1 MEKFKE
7 YKNIALLFVLSSLWA
22 LHFSLVK
29 LVEADD
35 SPLTILVSLLAV
47 LCALFFVLL
56 LFQNKLFKFTLK
68 KSLFF
73 SVAGMFAYI
82 IPLSVEFVVAPKIEA
97 GILTL
102 IVSVVPV
109 FTLIV
114 IWIFRLLNVTIKLV
128 IGTLSGLAGLLIL
141 FYGNNDNTSI
151 SIWAVYA
158 LIIPL
163 SYAFDAIFMEKFWP
177 RNLDST
183 QVAFGE
189 TTASLIFVIFS
200 ILGIIFFSAIGSEIC
215 FLIISSVFFSNFVLG
230 GGGSFKGTDS
240 TSRTTHSS
248 FLTSSERGK
257 RKKRPRETKIEQ
269 IKLFLDP
276 LPLVSDSIPGTQSI
290 ADISFIW
297 NLQRVLQLLHQ
308 LTELDP

>member
-1 MEKFKE
+1 MEKFNE

-29 LVEADD
+29 LVDADD
-35 SPLTILVSLLAV
+35 SPLTILVALLAV
-47 LCALFFVLL
+47 LCALFFILL
-56 LFQNKLFKFTLK
+56 LLQNKLFKFTLK

-82 IPLSVEFVVAPKIEA
+82 IPLSVEFIVAPKIEA

-102 IVSVVPV
+102 IVSAVPV
-109 FTLIV
+109 FTLMV

-141 FYGNNDNTSI
+141 FYGNNDNTSV

-189 TTASLIFVIFS
+189 STASLIFVILLS
-200 ILGIIFFSAIGSEIC
+200 IFYGNKYYDHFQWFTIPSFWILAFVTFIEVWLFFYILNKVGAVFVNLSSYLVMPAGFLWG
-215 FLIISSVFFSNFVLG
+215 FLIFGETFTFIKFISTLLICISIFMIGNQQY
-230 GGGSFKGTDS
+230 
-240 TSRTTHSS
+240 R
-248 FLTSSERGK
+248 
-257 RKKRPRETKIEQ
+257 
-269 IKLFLDP
+269 IKN
-276 LPLVSDSIPGTQSI
+276 IPI
-290 ADISFIW
+290 D
-297 NLQRVLQLLHQ
+297 
-308 LTELDP
+308 

>member
-1 MEKFKE
+1 MEKFNE
-7 YKNIALLFVLSSLWA
+7 YKNIALLFILSSLWA

-47 LCALFFVLL
+47 LCALFFIL
-56 LFQNKLFKFTLK
+56 LFFQKKLFKFTLK

-73 SVAGMFAYI
+73 SVAGMLAYI
-82 IPLSVEFVVAPKIEA
+82 IPLSIEFVVAPKIEA

-102 IVSVVPV
+102 IISVVPV

-114 IWIFRLLNVTIKLV
+114 IWIFRLLNVTTKLV
-128 IGTLSGLAGLLIL
+128 IGTLSGLVGLIIL
-141 FYGNNDNTSI
+141 LYGNNYNNTSANV
-151 SIWAVYA
+151 WAVYA

-189 TTASLIFVIFS
+189 STASLIFVILLS
-200 ILGIIFFSAIGSEIC
+200 IFYGNKLYDHYQWITVPSFWILAFVTFIEVWLFFYILIKVGAVFVNLSSYLVMPAGFLWGYIIFGETFTFIKFI
-215 FLIISSVFFSNFVLG
+215 
-230 GGGSFKGTDS
+230 S
-240 TSRTTHSS
+240 TSFICISIFMIGNQQYRI
-248 FLTSSERGK
+248 K
-257 RKKRPRETKIEQ
+257 NIPIE
-269 IKLFLDP
+269 
-276 LPLVSDSIPGTQSI
+276 
-290 ADISFIW
+290 
-297 NLQRVLQLLHQ
+297 
-308 LTELDP
+308 

>member
-1 MEKFKE
+1 MEKFNE

-29 LVEADD
+29 LVDADD
-35 SPLTILVSLLAV
+35 SPLTILVALLAV
-47 LCALFFVLL
+47 LCALFFILL
-56 LFQNKLFKFTLK
+56 LFQNKLFKFTFK

-82 IPLSVEFVVAPKIEA
+82 IPLSVEFIVAPKIEA

-102 IVSVVPV
+102 IVSAVPV

-114 IWIFRLLNVTIKLV
+114 IWIFRLLNVTVKLV

-141 FYGNNDNTSI
+141 FYGNNDNTSV
-151 SIWAVYA
+151 SIWTVYA

-189 TTASLIFVIFS
+189 TTASLIFVILLS
-200 ILGIIFFSAIGSEIC
+200 IFYGNKYYDHFQWFTISSFWILAFVTFIEVWLFFYILNKVGAVFVNLSSYLVMPAGFLWG
-215 FLIISSVFFSNFVLG
+215 FLIFGETFTFIKFISTLLICISIFMIANQQY
-230 GGGSFKGTDS
+230 
-240 TSRTTHSS
+240 R
-248 FLTSSERGK
+248 
-257 RKKRPRETKIEQ
+257 
-269 IKLFLDP
+269 IKN
-276 LPLVSDSIPGTQSI
+276 IPI
-290 ADISFIW
+290 D
-297 NLQRVLQLLHQ
+297 
-308 LTELDP
+308 

>member
-1 MEKFKE
+1 MEKLNE
-7 YKNIALLFVLSSLWA
+7 YVNIALLFILSSLWA

-47 LCALFFVLL
+47 LCFLFFIL
-56 LFQNKLFKFTLK
+56 LFFQKKLFKFTFR

-73 SVAGMFAYI
+73 SVAGMLAYV

-102 IVSVVPV
+102 IISVVPV

-114 IWIFRLLNVTIKLV
+114 IWIFRLLNITTKLV
-128 IGTLSGLAGLLIL
+128 IGTLSGLVGLVIL
-141 FYGNNDNTSI
+141 LYGNNYNNTSAN
-151 SIWAVYA
+151 IWAVYA

-189 TTASLIFVIFS
+189 SIASLIFVILLS
-200 ILGIIFFSAIGSEIC
+200 IFYGNELYDHYQWLTVPNFWILAFVTFIEVWLFFYILNKVGAVFVNLSSYLVMPAGFLWG
-215 FLIISSVFFSNFVLG
+215 FLIFGETFTFIKFISTLLIGISIFMIGNQQYRI
-230 GGGSFKGTDS
+230 KNI
-240 TSRTTHSS
+240 
-248 FLTSSERGK
+248 
-257 RKKRPRETKIEQ
+257 PIE
-269 IKLFLDP
+269 
-276 LPLVSDSIPGTQSI
+276 
-290 ADISFIW
+290 
-297 NLQRVLQLLHQ
+297 
-308 LTELDP
+308 

>member
-1 MEKFKE
+1 MEKFNE

-47 LCALFFVLL
+47 LCALFFILL
-56 LFQNKLFKFTLK
+56 LLQNKLFKFTLK

-82 IPLSVEFVVAPKIEA
+82 IPLSVEFIVAPKIEA

-102 IVSVVPV
+102 IVSAVPV

-141 FYGNNDNTSI
+141 FYGNNDNTSV

-189 TTASLIFVIFS
+189 STASLIFVILLS
-200 ILGIIFFSAIGSEIC
+200 IFYGNKYYDHFQWFTIPSFWILAFVTFIEVWLFFYILNKVGAVFVNLSSYLVMPAGFLWG
-215 FLIISSVFFSNFVLG
+215 FLIFGETFTSIKFISTLLICISIFMIGNQQY
-230 GGGSFKGTDS
+230 
-240 TSRTTHSS
+240 R
-248 FLTSSERGK
+248 
-257 RKKRPRETKIEQ
+257 
-269 IKLFLDP
+269 IKN
-276 LPLVSDSIPGTQSI
+276 IPI
-290 ADISFIW
+290 D
-297 NLQRVLQLLHQ
+297 
-308 LTELDP
+308 

>member
-1 MEKFKE
+1 MEKFNE

-47 LCALFFVLL
+47 LCALFFILL
-56 LFQNKLFKFTLK
+56 LLQNKLFKFTFK

-82 IPLSVEFVVAPKIEA
+82 IPLSVEFIVAPKIEA

-102 IVSVVPV
+102 IVSAVPV

-141 FYGNNDNTSI
+141 FYGNNDNTSV
-151 SIWAVYA
+151 SIWTVYA

-189 TTASLIFVIFS
+189 TTASLIFVILLS
-200 ILGIIFFSAIGSEIC
+200 IFYGNKYYDHFQWFTISSFWILAFVTFIEVWLFFYILNKVGAVFVNLSSYLVMPAGFLWG
-215 FLIISSVFFSNFVLG
+215 FLIFGETFTFIKFISTLLICISIFMIANQQY
-230 GGGSFKGTDS
+230 
-240 TSRTTHSS
+240 R
-248 FLTSSERGK
+248 
-257 RKKRPRETKIEQ
+257 
-269 IKLFLDP
+269 IKN
-276 LPLVSDSIPGTQSI
+276 IPI
-290 ADISFIW
+290 D
-297 NLQRVLQLLHQ
+297 
-308 LTELDP
+308 

>member
-1 MEKFKE
+1 MEKFNE

-47 LCALFFVLL
+47 LCALFFILL
-56 LFQNKLFKFTLK
+56 LLQNKLFKFTFK

-82 IPLSVEFVVAPKIEA
+82 IPLSVEFIVAPKIEA

-102 IVSVVPV
+102 IVSAVPV

-114 IWIFRLLNVTIKLV
+114 IWIFRLLNVTVKLV

-141 FYGNNDNTSI
+141 FYGNNDNTSV

-183 QVAFGE
+183 QVSFGE
-189 TTASLIFVIFS
+189 STASLIFVILLS
-200 ILGIIFFSAIGSEIC
+200 IFYGNKYYDHFHWFTISSFWILAFVTFIEVWLFFYILNKEGAVFVNLSSYLVMPAGFLWG
-215 FLIISSVFFSNFVLG
+215 FLIFGETFTFIKFISTLLICISIFMIANQQY
-230 GGGSFKGTDS
+230 
-240 TSRTTHSS
+240 R
-248 FLTSSERGK
+248 
-257 RKKRPRETKIEQ
+257 
-269 IKLFLDP
+269 IKN
-276 LPLVSDSIPGTQSI
+276 IPI
-290 ADISFIW
+290 D
-297 NLQRVLQLLHQ
+297 
-308 LTELDP
+308 

>member
-1 MEKFKE
+1 MERFNE

-35 SPLTILVSLLAV
+35 SPLTILVALLAV
-47 LCALFFVLL
+47 LCALFLILL

-82 IPLSVEFVVAPKIEA
+82 IPLSVEFIVAPKIEA

-102 IVSVVPV
+102 IVSAVPV

-141 FYGNNDNTSI
+141 FYGNNDNTSV

-189 TTASLIFVIFS
+189 STASLIFVILLS
-200 ILGIIFFSAIGSEIC
+200 IFYGNKYYDHFQWFTVPSFWILAFVTFIEVWLFFYILNKVGAVFVNLSSYLVMPAGFLWGFFIFG
-215 FLIISSVFFSNFVLG
+215 
-230 GGGSFKGTDS
+230 
-240 TSRTTHSS
+240 
-248 FLTSSERGK
+248 
-257 RKKRPRETKIEQ
+257 ETFTF
-269 IKLFLDP
+269 IKLISTL
-276 LPLVSDSIPGTQSI
+276 LICISIFMIGNQQYRIKNIPI
-290 ADISFIW
+290 D
-297 NLQRVLQLLHQ
+297 
-308 LTELDP
+308 

>member
-1 MEKFKE
+1 MEKFNE
-7 YKNIALLFVLSSLWA
+7 YKNIALLFILSSLWA

-29 LVEADD
+29 LVDADD
-35 SPLTILVSLLAV
+35 SPLTILVALLAV
-47 LCALFFVLL
+47 LCALFFILL

-82 IPLSVEFVVAPKIEA
+82 IPLSVEFIVAPKIEA

-102 IVSVVPV
+102 IVSAVPV

-128 IGTLSGLAGLLIL
+128 IGTLSGLVGLLIL

-189 TTASLIFVIFS
+189 STASLIFVILLS
-200 ILGIIFFSAIGSEIC
+200 IFYGNKYYDHFQWFTIPSFWILAFVTFIEVWLFFYILNKVGAVFVNLSSYLVMPAGFLWG
-215 FLIISSVFFSNFVLG
+215 FLIFGETFTSIKFISTLLICISIFMIGNQQY
-230 GGGSFKGTDS
+230 
-240 TSRTTHSS
+240 R
-248 FLTSSERGK
+248 
-257 RKKRPRETKIEQ
+257 
-269 IKLFLDP
+269 IKN
-276 LPLVSDSIPGTQSI
+276 IPI
-290 ADISFIW
+290 D
-297 NLQRVLQLLHQ
+297 
-308 LTELDP
+308 

>member
-1 MEKFKE
+1 MEKFNE

-47 LCALFFVLL
+47 LCALFFILL
-56 LFQNKLFKFTLK
+56 LLQNKLFKFTFK

-128 IGTLSGLAGLLIL
+128 IGTLSGLAGLLII
-141 FYGNNDNTSI
+141 FYGNNDNTSV
-151 SIWAVYA
+151 SVWAVYA

-189 TTASLIFVIFS
+189 TTASLIFVILLS
-200 ILGIIFFSAIGSEIC
+200 IFYGNKYYDHFQWFTISSFWILAFVTFIEVWLFFYILNKVGAVFVNLSSYLVMPAGFLWG
-215 FLIISSVFFSNFVLG
+215 FLIFGETFTFIKFISTLLICISIFMIANQQY
-230 GGGSFKGTDS
+230 
-240 TSRTTHSS
+240 R
-248 FLTSSERGK
+248 
-257 RKKRPRETKIEQ
+257 
-269 IKLFLDP
+269 IKN
-276 LPLVSDSIPGTQSI
+276 IPI
-290 ADISFIW
+290 D
-297 NLQRVLQLLHQ
+297 
-308 LTELDP
+308 

>member
-1 MEKFKE
+1 MEKFNE

-47 LCALFFVLL
+47 LCALFFILL

-82 IPLSVEFVVAPKIEA
+82 IPLSVEFIVAPKIEA

-102 IVSVVPV
+102 IVSAVPV

-114 IWIFRLLNVTIKLV
+114 IWVFRLLNVTIKLV
-128 IGTLSGLAGLLIL
+128 IGTLSGLCGLLIL
-141 FYGNNDNTSI
+141 FYGNNDNTSV

-189 TTASLIFVIFS
+189 STASLIFVILLS
-200 ILGIIFFSAIGSEIC
+200 IFYENKYYDHFQWFTIPSFWILAFVTFIEVWLFFYILNKVGAVFVNLSSYLVMPAGFLWG
-215 FLIISSVFFSNFVLG
+215 FLIFG
-230 GGGSFKGTDS
+230 
-240 TSRTTHSS
+240 
-248 FLTSSERGK
+248 
-257 RKKRPRETKIEQ
+257 ETFTF
-269 IKLFLDP
+269 IKLISTL
-276 LPLVSDSIPGTQSI
+276 LICISIFMIGNQQYRIKNIPI
-290 ADISFIW
+290 D
-297 NLQRVLQLLHQ
+297 
-308 LTELDP
+308 

>member
-1 MEKFKE
+1 MEKFNE

-47 LCALFFVLL
+47 LCALFFILL
-56 LFQNKLFKFTLK
+56 LLQNKLFKFTFK

-82 IPLSVEFVVAPKIEA
+82 IPLSVEFIVAPKIEA

-102 IVSVVPV
+102 IVSAVPV

-114 IWIFRLLNVTIKLV
+114 IWIFRLLNVTVKLV

-141 FYGNNDNTSI
+141 FYGNNDNTSV
-151 SIWAVYA
+151 SIWTVYA

-189 TTASLIFVIFS
+189 STASLIFVILLS
-200 ILGIIFFSAIGSEIC
+200 IFYGNKYYDHFQWFTISSFWILAFVTFIEVWLFFYILNKVGAVFVNLSSYLVMPAGFLWG
-215 FLIISSVFFSNFVLG
+215 FLIFGETFTSIKFISTLLICISIFMIANQQY
-230 GGGSFKGTDS
+230 
-240 TSRTTHSS
+240 R
-248 FLTSSERGK
+248 
-257 RKKRPRETKIEQ
+257 
-269 IKLFLDP
+269 IKN
-276 LPLVSDSIPGTQSI
+276 IPI
-290 ADISFIW
+290 D
-297 NLQRVLQLLHQ
+297 
-308 LTELDP
+308 

>member
-7 YKNIALLFVLSSLWA
+7 YKNIVLLFVLSSLWA

-29 LVEADD
+29 LVEADN

-47 LCALFFVLL
+47 LCALFFILL

-82 IPLSVEFVVAPKIEA
+82 IPLSVEFIVAPKIEA

-102 IVSVVPV
+102 IVSAVPV

-141 FYGNNDNTSI
+141 FYGNNDNTSV
-151 SIWAVYA
+151 SIWTVYA

-189 TTASLIFVIFS
+189 TTASLIFVILLS
-200 ILGIIFFSAIGSEIC
+200 IFYGNKYYDHFQWFTISSFWILAFVTFIEVWLFFYILNKVGAVFVNLSSYLVMPAGFLWG
-215 FLIISSVFFSNFVLG
+215 FLIFGETFTFIKFISTLLICISIFMIANQQY
-230 GGGSFKGTDS
+230 
-240 TSRTTHSS
+240 R
-248 FLTSSERGK
+248 
-257 RKKRPRETKIEQ
+257 
-269 IKLFLDP
+269 IKN
-276 LPLVSDSIPGTQSI
+276 IPI
-290 ADISFIW
+290 D
-297 NLQRVLQLLHQ
+297 
-308 LTELDP
+308 

>member
-1 MEKFKE
+1 MEKFNE

-47 LCALFFVLL
+47 LCALFFILL
-56 LFQNKLFKFTLK
+56 LLQNKLFKFTLK

-82 IPLSVEFVVAPKIEA
+82 IPLSVEFIVAPKIEA

-102 IVSVVPV
+102 IVSAVPV

-141 FYGNNDNTSI
+141 FYGNNDNTSV
-151 SIWAVYA
+151 SIWTVYA

-189 TTASLIFVIFS
+189 TTASLIFVILLS
-200 ILGIIFFSAIGSEIC
+200 IFYGNKYYDHFQWFTISSFWILAFVTFIEVWLFFYILNKVGAVFVNLSSYLVMPAGFLWG
-215 FLIISSVFFSNFVLG
+215 FLIFGETFTFIKFISTLLICISIFMIANQQY
-230 GGGSFKGTDS
+230 
-240 TSRTTHSS
+240 R
-248 FLTSSERGK
+248 
-257 RKKRPRETKIEQ
+257 
-269 IKLFLDP
+269 IKN
-276 LPLVSDSIPGTQSI
+276 IPI
-290 ADISFIW
+290 D
-297 NLQRVLQLLHQ
+297 
-308 LTELDP
+308 

>member
-29 LVEADD
+29 LVEADN

-47 LCALFFVLL
+47 LCTLFFILL

-73 SVAGMFAYI
+73 AVAGMFAYI

-109 FTLIV
+109 FTLTV
-114 IWIFRLLNVTIKLV
+114 IWIFRLLDVTIKLV

-141 FYGNNDNTSI
+141 FYGNNDNTSV
-151 SIWAVYA
+151 SVWAVYA

-189 TTASLIFVIFS
+189 STASLIFVILLS
-200 ILGIIFFSAIGSEIC
+200 IFYGNKYYDYFQWFTIPSFWILAFVTFIEVWLFFYILNKVGAVFVNLSSYLVMPAGFLWG
-215 FLIISSVFFSNFVLG
+215 FLIFGETFTFIKFISTLLIGISIFMIGNQQYRI
-230 GGGSFKGTDS
+230 KNI
-240 TSRTTHSS
+240 
-248 FLTSSERGK
+248 
-257 RKKRPRETKIEQ
+257 PIE
-269 IKLFLDP
+269 
-276 LPLVSDSIPGTQSI
+276 
-290 ADISFIW
+290 
-297 NLQRVLQLLHQ
+297 
-308 LTELDP
+308 

>member
-1 MEKFKE
+1 MEKFNE

-47 LCALFFVLL
+47 LCALFFILL
-56 LFQNKLFKFTLK
+56 LLQNKLFKFTLK

-82 IPLSVEFVVAPKIEA
+82 IPLSVEFIVAPKIEA

-102 IVSVVPV
+102 IVSAVPV

-114 IWIFRLLNVTIKLV
+114 IWIFRLLNVTVKLV

-141 FYGNNDNTSI
+141 FYGNNDNTSV
-151 SIWAVYA
+151 SIWTVYA

-189 TTASLIFVIFS
+189 STASLIFVILLS
-200 ILGIIFFSAIGSEIC
+200 IFYGNKYYDHFQWFTIPSFWILAFVTFIEVWLFFYILNKVGAVFVNLSSYLVMPAGFLWG
-215 FLIISSVFFSNFVLG
+215 FLIFGETFTFIKFISTLLICISIFMIANQQY
-230 GGGSFKGTDS
+230 
-240 TSRTTHSS
+240 R
-248 FLTSSERGK
+248 
-257 RKKRPRETKIEQ
+257 
-269 IKLFLDP
+269 IKN
-276 LPLVSDSIPGTQSI
+276 IPI
-290 ADISFIW
+290 D
-297 NLQRVLQLLHQ
+297 
-308 LTELDP
+308 

>member
-1 MEKFKE
+1 MEKFNE

-47 LCALFFVLL
+47 LCALFFILL

-82 IPLSVEFVVAPKIEA
+82 IPLSVEFIVAPKIEA

-102 IVSVVPV
+102 IVSAVPV

-141 FYGNNDNTSI
+141 FYGNNDNTSV

-189 TTASLIFVIFS
+189 STASLIFVILLS
-200 ILGIIFFSAIGSEIC
+200 IFYGNKYYEHFQWFTIPSFWILAFVTFIEVWLFFYILNKVGAVFVNLSSYLVMPAGFLWG
-215 FLIISSVFFSNFVLG
+215 FLIFGETFTSIKFISTLLICISIFMIGNQQY
-230 GGGSFKGTDS
+230 
-240 TSRTTHSS
+240 R
-248 FLTSSERGK
+248 
-257 RKKRPRETKIEQ
+257 
-269 IKLFLDP
+269 IKN
-276 LPLVSDSIPGTQSI
+276 IPI
-290 ADISFIW
+290 D
-297 NLQRVLQLLHQ
+297 
-308 LTELDP
+308 

>member
-7 YKNIALLFVLSSLWA
+7 YINIALLFVLSSLWA

-47 LCALFFVLL
+47 LCALFFILL
-56 LFQNKLFKFTLK
+56 LLQNKLFKFTLK

-82 IPLSVEFVVAPKIEA
+82 IPLSVEFIVAPKIEA

-102 IVSVVPV
+102 IVSAVPV

-141 FYGNNDNTSI
+141 FYGNNDNTSV
-151 SIWAVYA
+151 SIWTVYA

-189 TTASLIFVIFS
+189 TTASLIFVILLS
-200 ILGIIFFSAIGSEIC
+200 IFYGNKYYDHFQWFTISSFWILAFVTFIEVWLFFYILNKVGAVFVNLISYLVMPAGFLWG
-215 FLIISSVFFSNFVLG
+215 FLIFGETFTFIKFISTLLICISIFMIANQQY
-230 GGGSFKGTDS
+230 
-240 TSRTTHSS
+240 R
-248 FLTSSERGK
+248 
-257 RKKRPRETKIEQ
+257 
-269 IKLFLDP
+269 IKN
-276 LPLVSDSIPGTQSI
+276 IPI
-290 ADISFIW
+290 D
-297 NLQRVLQLLHQ
+297 
-308 LTELDP
+308 

>member
-1 MEKFKE
+1 MEKFNE

-47 LCALFFVLL
+47 LCALFFILL
-56 LFQNKLFKFTLK
+56 LLQNKLFKFTFK

-82 IPLSVEFVVAPKIEA
+82 IPLSVEFIVAPKIEA

-102 IVSVVPV
+102 IVSAVPV

-114 IWIFRLLNVTIKLV
+114 IWIFRLLNVTVKLV

-151 SIWAVYA
+151 SIWTVYA

-189 TTASLIFVIFS
+189 TTASLIFVILLS
-200 ILGIIFFSAIGSEIC
+200 IFYGNKYYDHFQWFTISSFWILAFVTFIEVWLFFYILNKVGAVFVNLSSYLVMPAGFLWG
-215 FLIISSVFFSNFVLG
+215 FLIFGETFTFIKFISTLLICISIFMIANQQY
-230 GGGSFKGTDS
+230 
-240 TSRTTHSS
+240 R
-248 FLTSSERGK
+248 
-257 RKKRPRETKIEQ
+257 
-269 IKLFLDP
+269 IKN
-276 LPLVSDSIPGTQSI
+276 IPI
-290 ADISFIW
+290 D
-297 NLQRVLQLLHQ
+297 
-308 LTELDP
+308 

>member
-1 MEKFKE
+1 MEKFNE

-35 SPLTILVSLLAV
+35 SPLTILVALLAV
-47 LCALFFVLL
+47 LCALFFILL

-82 IPLSVEFVVAPKIEA
+82 IPLSVEFIVAPKIEA

-102 IVSVVPV
+102 IVSAVPV

-114 IWIFRLLNVTIKLV
+114 IWIFRLLNVTVKLV

-141 FYGNNDNTSI
+141 FYGNNDNTSV
-151 SIWAVYA
+151 SIWTVYA

-189 TTASLIFVIFS
+189 TTASLIFVILLS
-200 ILGIIFFSAIGSEIC
+200 IFYGNKYYDHFQWFTISSFWILAFVTFIEVWLFFYILNKVGAVFVNLSSYLVMPAGFLWG
-215 FLIISSVFFSNFVLG
+215 FLIFGETFTFIKFISTLLIGISIFMIGNQQYRI
-230 GGGSFKGTDS
+230 KNI
-240 TSRTTHSS
+240 
-248 FLTSSERGK
+248 
-257 RKKRPRETKIEQ
+257 PIE
-269 IKLFLDP
+269 
-276 LPLVSDSIPGTQSI
+276 
-290 ADISFIW
+290 
-297 NLQRVLQLLHQ
+297 
-308 LTELDP
+308 

>member
-1 MEKFKE
+1 MEKFNE

-47 LCALFFVLL
+47 LCALFFILL
-56 LFQNKLFKFTLK
+56 LLQNKLFKFTFK

-82 IPLSVEFVVAPKIEA
+82 IPLSVEFIVAPKIEA

-102 IVSVVPV
+102 IVSAVPV

-114 IWIFRLLNVTIKLV
+114 IWIFRLLNVTVKLV

-141 FYGNNDNTSI
+141 FYGNNDNTSV
-151 SIWAVYA
+151 SVWAVYA

-189 TTASLIFVIFS
+189 TTASLIFVILLS
-200 ILGIIFFSAIGSEIC
+200 IFYGNKYYDHFQWFTISSFWILAFVTFIEVWLFFYILNKVGAVFVNLSSYLVMPAGFLWG
-215 FLIISSVFFSNFVLG
+215 FLIFGETFTFIKFISTLLICISIFMIANQQY
-230 GGGSFKGTDS
+230 
-240 TSRTTHSS
+240 R
-248 FLTSSERGK
+248 
-257 RKKRPRETKIEQ
+257 
-269 IKLFLDP
+269 IKN
-276 LPLVSDSIPGTQSI
+276 IPI
-290 ADISFIW
+290 D
-297 NLQRVLQLLHQ
+297 
-308 LTELDP
+308 

>member
-47 LCALFFVLL
+47 LCALFFILL

-82 IPLSVEFVVAPKIEA
+82 IPLSVEFIVAPKIEA

-102 IVSVVPV
+102 IVSAVPV

-114 IWIFRLLNVTIKLV
+114 IWIFRLLNVTVKLV

-141 FYGNNDNTSI
+141 FYGNNDNTSV
-151 SIWAVYA
+151 SIWTVYA

-189 TTASLIFVIFS
+189 TTASLIFVILLS
-200 ILGIIFFSAIGSEIC
+200 IFYGNKYYDHFQWFTISSFWILAFVTFIEVWLFFYILNKVGAVFVNLSSYLVMPAGFLWG
-215 FLIISSVFFSNFVLG
+215 FLIFGETFTFIKFISTLLICISIFMIANQQY
-230 GGGSFKGTDS
+230 
-240 TSRTTHSS
+240 R
-248 FLTSSERGK
+248 
-257 RKKRPRETKIEQ
+257 
-269 IKLFLDP
+269 IKN
-276 LPLVSDSIPGTQSI
+276 IPI
-290 ADISFIW
+290 D
-297 NLQRVLQLLHQ
+297 
-308 LTELDP
+308 